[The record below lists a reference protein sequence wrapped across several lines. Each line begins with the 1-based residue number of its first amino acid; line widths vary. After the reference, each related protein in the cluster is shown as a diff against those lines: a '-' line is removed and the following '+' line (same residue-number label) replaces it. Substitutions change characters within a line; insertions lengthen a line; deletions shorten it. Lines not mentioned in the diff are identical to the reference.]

1 MKPSFPSHL
10 RSVLTSR
17 QGPCTRAGRVLS
29 SNNTI
34 ANNNNN
40 TDNHHSGSRRQ
51 IHILSQPFT
60 SQSPTCKGTSS
71 IHDGRG
77 PSLKSAATFENPNGT
92 IRATSVRLF
101 SSGAKRDLYEVLGVP
116 KSANKAEIK
125 KSYFKLAKKYHPD
138 TNKVGS
144 SRAAKSEMFWIGI
157 LCCIL
162 VLRIAQSN
170 RIFLGIHFL
179 ISCLYH

>member
-1 MKPSFPSHL
+1 MKPSFPSQL

-17 QGPCTRAGRVLS
+17 RGPCSRAGRVLS

-34 ANNNNN
+34 ASNSNN

-60 SQSPTCKGTSS
+60 SQSPNCGGTSS
-71 IHDGRG
+71 IRDGRNLT
-77 PSLKSAATFENPNGT
+77 LKHAAAFENPNGT
-92 IRATSVRLF
+92 IGTITVRFF

-144 SRAAKSEMFWIGI
+144 WRVGNSE
-157 LCCIL
+157 LSCIL
-162 VLRIAQSN
+162 VCCVLLQAIESFWEFN
-170 RIFLGIHFL
+170 F
-179 ISCLYH
+179 